1 MNVVSGCAASVG
13 GVCLALACNSGATSS
28 PVPVAVA
35 GSAALAG
42 AGGGAA
48 AGASALGGASSGGTN
63 NSAGAGSGAGG
74 SAGQPSRVPV
84 LAVGPFASCAT
95 DAEQVV
101 KCAGRCGAMGHG
113 GSRAQAPA
121 GLHARLLAVGRDFA
135 CGALPE
141 PAGAVQCW
149 GGGAAAEPPSLSDVV
164 ELVAGDDHACAR
176 SQQGTVS
183 CWGNPAHAAP
193 DALVAKQLAAS
204 GAMTCAIT
212 MDDALRCWG
221 PRAVVPPAELRASS
235 LAVSSALTDPMLGP
249 RFGCAVT
256 LTGDVRCFGDDVGK
270 VQSVPVGLKAKRVAL
285 GRSNACAI
293 GLDDTVTCWG
303 TPARFGTPPPSTLAA
318 AALSLAFRSAGAVTL
333 DGTLALWGDLSD
345 GRSSL

>member
-1 MNVVSGCAASVG
+1 MNVVSGWAASFG
-13 GVCLALACNSGATSS
+13 GVCLALACNSSA
-28 PVPVAVA
+28 PAAAVPVAVA
-35 GSAALAG
+35 GSAAL
-42 AGGGAA
+42 GGTGGVAT
-48 AGASALGGASSGGTN
+48 AGASALGGVSAGGTG
-63 NSAGAGSGAGG
+63 NSAGATSGAGG
-74 SAGQPSRVPV
+74 TAGQPSRVPV

-101 KCAGRCGAMGHG
+101 KCAGRCGTTGHG
-113 GSRAQAPA
+113 GSRAQAPV

-135 CGALPE
+135 CAALPE
-141 PAGAVQCW
+141 PNGTVQCW
-149 GGGAAAEPPSLSDVV
+149 GAGAAAEPPSLSNVV
-164 ELVAGDDHACAR
+164 ELVAGDDHACALYEK
-176 SQQGTVS
+176 GAVS
-183 CWGNPAHAAP
+183 CWGNPAHAPP
-193 DALVAKQLAAS
+193 DSLAAKQLAAS

-221 PRAVVPPAELRASS
+221 PRAVVPPADLRATN
-235 LAVSSALTDPMLGP
+235 LAVSSALADALMGP

-270 VQSVPVGLKAKRVAL
+270 VQSVPVGLKAKRVSL

-303 TPARFGTPPPSTLAA
+303 APARFGTALPSNLAA
-318 AALSLAFRSAGAVTL
+318 ASLSLAFRSAGAVTL
-333 DGTLALWGDLSD
+333 DGKLALWGDLSD